1 MSPWLIIL
9 SLGSAAV
16 LLAGALTK
24 KFWPAFFG
32 LSAVATVGISVLAP
46 SYRWWLPGGAQ
57 SPMGTEIDDL
67 FYMILI
73 ITTVTY
79 IAVHVVLITALIKF
93 SGKPGVKASFSHG
106 SHALEVVWT
115 IVPAAILLFIS
126 LYQIDV
132 WMRFRNFATFNRH
145 SRENPVAEVT
155 ARQFEWRIRYPAP
168 GKKLMQKPQPDD
180 LYTVNDLH
188 VPFGE
193 PVVIQLRSEDVLH
206 SFFLPHL
213 RIKQDAV
220 PGAIIPVQFQANFE
234 GEQELVCAELC
245 GWGHYK
251 MRGQLTAQRKSEFD
265 KYLRDLQARQSD
277 DGVSGG
283 RAAAVV
289 TQATPKA
296 ENHP

>member
-9 SLGSAAV
+9 SLVSAAV

-24 KFWPAFFG
+24 KFWAAFFG
-32 LSAVATVGISVLAP
+32 LSAVFTVGVSLLAP
-46 SYRWWLPGGAQ
+46 AYHWWLPGGAQ

-79 IAVHVVLITALIKF
+79 IGVHVVLIAALVKF
-93 SGKPGVKASFSHG
+93 GNRTGGKATFSHG

-132 WMRFRNFATFNRH
+132 WMRFRNFATFNKH